1 MDLVNLLKG
10 LADRALGWVLI
21 GLGGLFLVL
30 GYVGVRGTAYVVEQL
45 PYVIS
50 GGLGGLFLLG
60 LGTMLLLSADLRDQ
74 WRALLDIRDEL
85 AEGRHPVGLLDPE
98 PEPQLVEERPRRARR

>member
-1 MDLVNLLKG
+1 MDLVNLFKG

-74 WRALLDIRDEL
+74 WRALLDIRDEIIDS
-85 AEGRHPVGLLDPE
+85 RHATALLPELE
-98 PEPQLVEERPRRARR
+98 PEPLLEERPRRASR